1 MLEIHQTFTAIL
13 FQKYRHWRN
22 FSYFRNGCF
31 QPIFYDCMLL
41 WFSLLIFQFP
51 VENLI
56 FILFLDLLEIVREFS
71 GCLVPCILIFIFTKA
86 FLLSK
91 DSNSKNKGGLSYIS
105 SLPCSNSKLPCNC
118 AKLILIISKIPQK
131 HISIHPPS
139 SNLMANDHSW
149 FPFCTKKKL
158 ITLKINQDWD
168 YYQQLYP
175 ISPVIISTSKLQGN

>member
-1 MLEIHQTFTAIL
+1 MLI
-13 FQKYRHWRN
+13 
-22 FSYFRNGCF
+22 
-31 QPIFYDCMLL
+31 
-41 WFSLLIFQFP
+41 
-51 VENLI
+51 
-56 FILFLDLLEIVREFS
+56 EFS

-105 SLPCSNSKLPCNC
+105 SLPCSNSKLPRNC

-149 FPFCTKKKL
+149 FPFCTKNKL
-158 ITLKINQDWD
+158 ITWKLTRIGIITSNYTQYPLSLSQLLSCKEISLLHLKPFYDVKYSGSFLLSNC
-168 YYQQLYP
+168 QLT
-175 ISPVIISTSKLQGN
+175 VIKYNFPFQR